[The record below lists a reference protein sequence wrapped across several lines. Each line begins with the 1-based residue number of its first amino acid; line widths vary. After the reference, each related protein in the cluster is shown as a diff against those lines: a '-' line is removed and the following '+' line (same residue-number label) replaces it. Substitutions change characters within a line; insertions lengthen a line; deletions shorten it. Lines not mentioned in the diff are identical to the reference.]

1 MYDLLLILDVMV
13 PANNVIGRVLEQY
26 PEAARRSDAIAICK
40 KADEAAKKHKD
51 RVRSETNV
59 LSKRI
64 IRAVA
69 KYREAVEPSRIL
81 ESWNPDAAGRDGLAR
96 LKEEAARL
104 TAGHRRD
111 VRPDQTTRRMLEISR
126 CWRTPHI
133 MPSDALEMLFI
144 SASKGAK
151 FYARNIRSHYGYLA
165 GHMDE
170 MLCLHR
176 ERVEISPYNT
186 SCAEHYGIRP
196 STPPWL
202 KGLDG
207 KVHSGEEL
215 ERRLAEIIDA
225 CGERLDH
232 VMAPTRAPASGGA
245 PGRSDGTYRES
256 YQYPDL
262 HKRLSKWCRE
272 NTGPGGEEDHARIRR
287 MLEKYGQ
294 DLKSVLREYRKD
306 MKKAKRVIRND
317 CLNENVKSEIH
328 DIVKFEARNPNAYGL
343 ARWVKEHA
351 DFEAGGAAAK
361 LVAET
366 REALEAFRA
375 GTNPDGAL
383 ALTAEIDREADAL
396 VGRMAIPPNIM
407 RFAANAY
414 EMVCG
419 RIANLEEPGALSWTM
434 QKVADLVASDVG
446 FGHSDRGQL
455 SDAVANAVADYFT
468 PAPLP
473 VSPGDPSTEDADLP
487 ETLRPLIKDVR
498 GMVTK
503 ILKSKRARDTMGI
516 TRAVA
521 KAVARHSGTQR
532 S

>member
-40 KADEAAKKHKD
+40 KADEAAKKHKNG
-51 RVRSETNV
+51 VRSEVNI

-104 TAGHRRD
+104 AAGHRRD

-165 GHMDE
+165 SHMDE

-232 VMAPTRAPASGGA
+232 VMAPTRATASSGA
-245 PGRSDGTYRES
+245 GQNDGLYCEFYR
-256 YQYPDL
+256 YPDL
-262 HKRLSKWCRE
+262 HKRLTEWCRE

-287 MLEKYGQ
+287 TLEKYGQ

-317 CLNENVKSEIH
+317 YLNENVESEID

-366 REALEAFRA
+366 GEALEAFRA
-375 GTNPDGAL
+375 RTNPDDVL

-396 VGRMAIPPNIM
+396 VKRITIPPNIM
-407 RFAANAY
+407 QFAANAY

-434 QKVADLVASDVG
+434 QKVADLVASNVD
-446 FGHSDRGQL
+446 FGHSDREQL
-455 SDAVANAVADYFT
+455 SEAVASAIADYF
-468 PAPLP
+468 APTRLP
-473 VSPGDPSTEDADLP
+473 VSLDDLYTKDADLP

-498 GMVTK
+498 DMVAK
-503 ILKSKRARDTMGI
+503 IPKAKRSRDTMRI
-516 TRAVA
+516 TRKVARAVA
-521 KAVARHSGTQR
+521 EHSGMQNP
-532 S
+532 